1 MSGKVRYYRR
11 RLADTAAG
19 LRAARTQVGREH
31 GPRAQLAAHQQ
42 QRLETVV
49 RHAAAHSP
57 FYRRWLA
64 ETGPLGD
71 GPVELRRLPVL
82 DKALLMEHFDELVC
96 DRRLRRDQLLDRA
109 GQLSRDRLYLDRYR
123 VLLTSGSSGR
133 SGLFVYDAAGWRSII
148 TQMLRSSSW
157 AGLRP
162 SLPRQRVAWIGGAGP
177 SHVTRQAAAT
187 LSIGV
192 HRVLAL
198 PATLPLPELVEALD
212 RFQPTYLNVYP
223 SVAMWLADEQQA
235 GRLRLSPEMLVTVG
249 ELRTPAMTQRL
260 LDAFGVHPFDV
271 YGSTEGLFG
280 SECQHHQG
288 IHLFEDTTLVE
299 NLEPDGRSVPAGQP
313 GARLLVTNLHNLVQP
328 LLRLEVTDLVTL
340 DPDPCPCGRTLV
352 RVRAI
357 HGRSDDVLSLPAHDG
372 GRVAVHPLHF
382 ALLTRDPQVREFQV
396 LQHGPTLRLRI
407 VPNPAVTDGNDR
419 LEVRLGQAVTQQL
432 LRLGVHDPQV
442 TVERRQQLS
451 RSPGGKLK
459 LVIADPTTRPAHANA
474 R

>member
-1 MSGKVRYYRR
+1 MNSTVHYHRR
-11 RLADTAAG
+11 RLADVAAAMR
-19 LRAARTQVGREH
+19 LARAQVGREQ

-42 QRLETVV
+42 QRLEIVV

-96 DRRLRRDQLLDRA
+96 DPRLRRDQLLDWV
-109 GQLSRDRLYLDRYR
+109 GQLSRDQLCLDRYR
-123 VLLTSGSSGR
+123 VVLTSGSSGR
-133 SGLFVYDAAGWRSII
+133 PGLFVYDPAGWRSLGA
-148 TQMLRSSSW
+148 QLLRSSMW
-157 AGLRP
+157 AGLTP
-162 SLPRQRVAWIGGAGP
+162 SLPRQRLAWLGGAAP
-177 SHVTRQAAAT
+177 SHISRQGAAT
-187 LSIGV
+187 LSIGL
-192 HRVLAL
+192 HRVLVL
-198 PATLPLPELVEALD
+198 PVTLPLKELVEALN

-235 GRLRLSPEMLVTVG
+235 GRLRLSPRILVTAA
-249 ELRTPAMTQRL
+249 ELRTQEMTQRL
-260 LDAFGVHPFDV
+260 VDAFGVRPFDV
-271 YGSTEGLFG
+271 YGCTEGLFG

-299 NLEPDGRSVPAGQP
+299 NVDGDGQPVPAGQP
-313 GARLLVTNLHNLVQP
+313 GSRLLVTNLYNLVQP

-357 HGRSDDVLSLPAHDG
+357 HGRSDDVLSLSAGDG

-382 ALLTRDPQVREFQV
+382 ALLTRDPQIREFQV
-396 LQHGPTLRLRI
+396 VQHGPTLRVLI
-407 VPNPAVTDGNDR
+407 VPNPAVTAGNDG
-419 LEVRLGQAVTQQL
+419 LEARLGQAVTQQL
-432 LRLGVHDPQV
+432 LRLGVQDPQV
-442 TVERRQQLS
+442 RVERRQELP
-451 RSPGGKLK
+451 RSAGGKLK